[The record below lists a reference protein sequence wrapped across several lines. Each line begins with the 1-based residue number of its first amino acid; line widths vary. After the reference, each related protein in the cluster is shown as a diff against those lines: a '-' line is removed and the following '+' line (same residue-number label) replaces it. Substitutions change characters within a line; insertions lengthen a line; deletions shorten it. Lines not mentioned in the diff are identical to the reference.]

1 MGSGRGTETLPSVPT
16 ECAAHP
22 QRPTR
27 AAPDFWR
34 IPEALNPPLL
44 SQLVESGESFPVLL
58 SYVLDEWGPGS
69 HSRPRLPNTSSSGA
83 SPTACG
89 GLPHLPRPSLS
100 IPGPLRPNS
109 EPTPPPATF
118 PSLEPFSGRLLERAV
133 FTLQPPLAA
142 HPPPS
147 DPPASSSPAP
157 NSPCPCGPALPLL
170 GKAPPQ
176 IPLCPPGRPSLP
188 PGAGSGLISSLRMF
202 LLRFVF
208 QLSPIPSPR
217 PPHLPPAATTHSPEP
232 HEPHALCSV

>member
-1 MGSGRGTETLPSVPT
+1 MNGVLAPT
-16 ECAAHP
+16 H
-22 QRPTR
+22 
-27 AAPDFWR
+27 D
-34 IPEALNPPLL
+34 
-44 SQLVESGESFPVLL
+44 
-58 SYVLDEWGPGS
+58 PGS
-69 HSRPRLPNTSSSGA
+69 
-83 SPTACG
+83 
-89 GLPHLPRPSLS
+89 
-100 IPGPLRPNS
+100 
-109 EPTPPPATF
+109 PTPPPQGPPPLPVGASLTYRGPAS
-118 PSLEPFSGRLLERAV
+118 PSQVLSGLTLSPPRPQPPSPLSSPSQAGFLKELSLPFSPHSLL
-133 FTLQPPLAA
+133 T
-142 HPPPS
+142 PPPS